1 MGSRQALKHA
11 TIFKVLV
18 KGLKENWDRVS
29 SKRGGNQ
36 ESVVPGSASRR
47 QTSQEG
53 GRAWGI
59 NCCCKLIKRRVRLRN
74 AHFISNMAPQGTLT
88 RLLSATWKYQKSI
101 IMGQEWKWH
110 EKAEAG
116 GWFGSIGGRSCLA
129 VCWASGLPHQD
140 PVLLGGCDAAQD
152 SGSTAGTTSWGRRRH
167 CQGRSGQG
175 AERSCPKL
183 SCFPCQSTWKVTEE
197 HWTLINGQY
206 LYQILWE
213 ATGRNWLGGG
223 RERE

>member
-1 MGSRQALKHA
+1 MGSGQALKHA

-53 GRAWGI
+53 GRARGV

-88 RLLSATWKYQKSI
+88 RLLSAT
-101 IMGQEWKWH
+101 
-110 EKAEAG
+110 
-116 GWFGSIGGRSCLA
+116 
-129 VCWASGLPHQD
+129 
-140 PVLLGGCDAAQD
+140 
-152 SGSTAGTTSWGRRRH
+152 
-167 CQGRSGQG
+167 
-175 AERSCPKL
+175 
-183 SCFPCQSTWKVTEE
+183 
-197 HWTLINGQY
+197 
-206 LYQILWE
+206 
-213 ATGRNWLGGG
+213 
-223 RERE
+223 

>member
-1 MGSRQALKHA
+1 MGSGQALKHA

-29 SKRGGNQ
+29 SRRGGNQ

-53 GRAWGI
+53 GRARGV

-101 IMGQEWKWH
+101 IMGQERKWH

-140 PVLLGGCDAAQD
+140 PVLLGVTTRREDVTLHRTVGTLQEPRPGAEGDIARDGVGRELSVAAQ
-152 SGSTAGTTSWGRRRH
+152 SFPASHVSLPEKSLKST
-167 CQGRSGQG
+167 
-175 AERSCPKL
+175 
-183 SCFPCQSTWKVTEE
+183 E
-197 HWTLINGQY
+197 H
-206 LYQILWE
+206 
-213 ATGRNWLGGG
+213 
-223 RERE
+223 